1 MTQAAARRPL
11 ADDVPDDA
19 LLKIDDLTLSFGQVR
34 ALRGVTVHA
43 RRGEVTAIVGDNGAG
58 KSTLIRCVSGVHTP
72 DSGTI
77 TFDGHTVDFRSPHDA
92 REAGI
97 ETVHQNLAL
106 VEDLTVWQNL
116 FLNREIVRK
125 LGPFGI
131 LNRRAMRAEA
141 DRMVSGLAV
150 NVPAVESRVRRLSGG
165 QRQAV
170 SICRAA
176 GFTSKLIIM
185 DEPTAALGVQ
195 ETAKVEELIT
205 RLRGEGHAIVLIS
218 HNFDQ
223 VLRLSD
229 AVWVMRAGHCVAG
242 RRTAD
247 TNGDEIVGLITGAR
261 PGDHSPALQGENR

>member
-1 MTQAAARRPL
+1 MTQSAFRKPL
-11 ADDVPDDA
+11 ADDVPADA
-19 LLKIDDLTLSFGQVR
+19 LLKVGGAALAFGQVR
-34 ALRGVTVHA
+34 ALRGVTMHA

-58 KSTLIRCVSGVHTP
+58 KSTLIRCVSGIHAL
-72 DSGTI
+72 DSGSI
-77 TFDGHTVDFRSPHDA
+77 EFDGQQVHFRSPQDA
-92 REAGI
+92 RDAGI

-116 FLNREIVRK
+116 FLNRELVRGI
-125 LGPFGI
+125 GPFAV
-131 LNRRAMRAEA
+131 LDRRAMRAKAKE
-141 DRMVSGLAV
+141 MVSTLAV
-150 NVPAVESRVRRLSGG
+150 NVPAVGARVRRLSGG

-195 ETAKVEELIT
+195 ETARVEELIT

-229 AVWVMRAGHCVAG
+229 AVWIMRAGNCVAG

-247 TNGDEIVGLITGAR
+247 TEGDEIVGLITGAR
-261 PGDHSPALQGENR
+261 PGDQTNSQEPPR

>member
-1 MTQAAARRPL
+1 MTQSATRKPL
-11 ADDVPDDA
+11 ADDVPADA
-19 LLKIDDLTLSFGQVR
+19 LLKVSSAMLSFGQVR
-34 ALRGVTVHA
+34 ALKGVTMHA

-58 KSTLIRCVSGVHTP
+58 KSTLIRCVSGVHSP
-72 DSGTI
+72 DSGVI
-77 TFDGHTVDFRSPHDA
+77 EFDGEPVHFRSPEDA

-116 FLNREIVRK
+116 YLNREIVRGV
-125 LGPFGI
+125 GPFAI
-131 LNRRAMRAEA
+131 LNRRAMREGAKE
-141 DRMVSGLAV
+141 MVSTLAV
-150 NVPAVESRVRRLSGG
+150 NVPAVGSRVRRLSGG

-176 GFTSKLIIM
+176 SFTSKLIIM

-195 ETAKVEELIT
+195 ETARVEELIT
-205 RLRGEGHAIVLIS
+205 RLRSEGHAIVLIS

-229 AVWVMRAGHCVAG
+229 AIWVMRAGHCVAG
-242 RRTAD
+242 RRTTD
-247 TNGDEIVGLITGAR
+247 TNGDEIVALITGAR
-261 PGDHSPALQGENR
+261 PGDHDEQAGSEDS